1 MKQLSKAKWIRLACF
16 SAGGDS
22 SLLSGAA
29 DFDAAAR
36 SGKRQCHGYFGY
48 VRQSGLYGC
57 RWLAFELL
65 WQMGHL
71 YSDGADRPVWDFR
84 SPFLW
89 GNRLEYG
96 DQLPSDC
103 LYHLFLKTD
112 YEQETADAG
121 TKESGKLP
129 EGNGEKVIEWT
140 ADYKNPPSIVIICP
154 VK

>member
-1 MKQLSKAKWIRLACF
+1 MKQLSKTNWIRLACF
-16 SAGGDS
+16 SAGGT
-22 SLLSGAA
+22 LLFYLVPLILMQLPDPAKGNAMVILVM
-29 DFDAAAR
+29 FVN
-36 SGKRQCHGYFGY
+36 QVFM
-48 VRQSGLYGC
+48 GC
-57 RWLAFELL
+57 RWLAFKLL

-84 SPFLW
+84 GSFLW

-129 EGNGEKVIEWT
+129 EGNGEKVIQWT
-140 ADYKNPPSIVIICP
+140 ADYNNPPSIVIICP

>member
-1 MKQLSKAKWIRLACF
+1 MKQLSKANWIRLACF
-16 SAGGDS
+16 SAGGTILFYLVPLILMQLPDPAKGNAMVI
-22 SLLSGAA
+22 LVMFVNQVFMGAVGWH
-29 DFDAAAR
+29 
-36 SGKRQCHGYFGY
+36 SNYFGKWGIY
-48 VRQSGLYGC
+48 IPMVLIVLYGISEV
-57 RWLAFELL
+57 LFF
-65 WQMGHL
+65 G
-71 YSDGADRPVWDFR
+71 
-84 SPFLW
+84 

-96 DQLPSDC
+96 DQLPSDR

-129 EGNGEKVIEWT
+129 EGNGEKVIQWT

>member
-1 MKQLSKAKWIRLACF
+1 MKQLSKANWIRLACF
-16 SAGGDS
+16 SAGGT
-22 SLLSGAA
+22 LLFYLVPLILMQLPDPAKGNAMVILVMFVNQVFMGVVGWHSN
-29 DFDAAAR
+29 
-36 SGKRQCHGYFGY
+36 YF
-48 VRQSGLYGC
+48 RK
-57 RWLAFELL
+57 W
-65 WQMGHL
+65 GHL
-71 YSDGADRPVWDFR
+71 YSDGADSPVWDFR
-84 SPFLW
+84 GSFLW
-89 GNRLEYG
+89 GNRLKYG

-129 EGNGEKVIEWT
+129 EGNGEKVIQWT

>member
-1 MKQLSKAKWIRLACF
+1 MKQLSKANWIRLACF
-16 SAGGDS
+16 SAGGTILFYLVPLILMQLPDPAKGNAMVI
-22 SLLSGAA
+22 LVM
-29 DFDAAAR
+29 FVN
-36 SGKRQCHGYFGY
+36 QVFM
-48 VRQSGLYGC
+48 GLG
-57 RWLAFELL
+57 WLAFELL

-129 EGNGEKVIEWT
+129 EGNGEKIQWT